1 MIANNVTKVS
11 ELTVTDLMNYA
22 HEYSD
27 DPETIKLFTTL
38 LITSKGFIRS
48 YTGLSDEQMDLIPD
62 LIIAVKIIA
71 NELYDNR
78 AMTVQNEKVNP
89 VVKTILDMHSIN
101 LL

>member
-1 MIANNVTKVS
+1 MKIS
-11 ELTVTDLMNYA
+11 ELTVSDLMNYA
-22 HEYSD
+22 NEYSN
-27 DPETIKLFTTL
+27 DPETIKLFSTL
-38 LITSKGFIRS
+38 LIASIGYVKS
-48 YTGLSDEQMDLIPD
+48 YTGLSSEQMDAIPD
-62 LIIAVKIIA
+62 LIIVVKILA

>member
-1 MIANNVTKVS
+1 MKIS
-11 ELTVTDLMNYA
+11 ELTVSDLMNYA

-27 DPETIKLFTTL
+27 DPETIKLFTT
-38 LITSKGFIRS
+38 IFVAAKGYIRS
-48 YTGLSDEQMDLIPD
+48 YTGLSDEQLDEIPD
-62 LIIAVKIIA
+62 LTIVLKIIA

-78 AMTVQNEKVNP
+78 TMTVQNEKVNP

>member
-1 MIANNVTKVS
+1 MKIS
-11 ELTVTDLMNYA
+11 ELTVADLMNYA

-27 DPETIKLFTTL
+27 DPETIKLFTTIL
-38 LITSKGFIRS
+38 TAAKGYIRS
-48 YTGLSDEQMDLIPD
+48 YTGLSDAQQDEIPD
-62 LIIAVKIIA
+62 LTIALKIIA

-78 AMTVQNEKVNP
+78 ALTVQNDKVNP

>member
-1 MIANNVTKVS
+1 MEANNVTKIS
-11 ELTVTDLMNYA
+11 ELTVSDLMNYA

-27 DPETIKLFTTL
+27 DPETIKLFSTI
-38 LITSKGFIRS
+38 LIASKGYIKG
-48 YTGLSDEQMDLIPD
+48 YTGLSDEQLDEIPD
-62 LIIAVKIIA
+62 LIIALKIIA

-78 AMTVQNEKVNP
+78 AMTVQNDKVNP

>member
-1 MIANNVTKVS
+1 MEVSNVTKVS

-27 DPETIKLFTTL
+27 DPETIRLFSTL
-38 LITSKGFIRS
+38 LLTAKGFVKS
-48 YTGLSDEQMDLIPD
+48 YTGLSDEQMDMIPD
-62 LIIAVKIIA
+62 LIIVVKIVA

-78 AMTVQNEKVNP
+78 ALTVQNEKVNP

>member
-1 MIANNVTKVS
+1 MKVS
-11 ELTVTDLMNYA
+11 ELTITDLMNYA

-27 DPETIKLFTTL
+27 DAETIKLFETL
-38 LITSKGFIRS
+38 LITSKGFVKS
-48 YTGLSDEQMDLIPD
+48 YTGLSYEQMDEIPD
-62 LIIAVKIIA
+62 LIIAVKIVA

-78 AMTVQNEKVNP
+78 ALTVQNEKVNP